1 MDVSPD
7 RAQQGGGLVLVRRRP
22 PVPPGLREMLKA
34 RLWRGCACSTRG
46 AWALAQDLLPAT
58 RWLRRYR
65 PREALAGDVMS
76 GLVIGIILVPQAIA
90 YSLLAGLQPI
100 YSLYTSFFANLIYFL
115 MGTSRHV
122 SMGIFSLLCLMV
134 GQVVERELLL
144 AGFDPARD
152 GPGSGDNGTTL
163 NASATLVLGPR
174 DCGQD
179 CYAIRVA
186 TALTLVAGIYQG
198 RGSLGRGDSATRR
211 TGAGSG
217 FPAPGAR
224 TCERS
229 RSGRV
234 LMGVLRLGFV
244 STYLSQPLLDGFA
257 MGASVTILTSQLKH
271 LLGVRV
277 PRHQGPGMVVSTWL
291 SLLRGAGQANLC
303 DVLTS
308 AACLAV
314 LLAAKELSDRCRH
327 RLKVPLPTELLV
339 IVAATLASHFG
350 RLHERFGS
358 SVAGDIPTGF
368 VAPRLPDPG
377 LMRRVVLDAV
387 PLALV
392 SSAFSVSLA
401 EMFARSHGYSVRAN
415 QELLAVGCCNVLPA
429 FFHCFATS
437 AALSKSLVK
446 TATGCHTQLSSVVS
460 AAVVLLVLLV
470 LAPLFRDLQRSVLAC
485 VIIVSLRGAL
495 RKARD
500 VPQLWR
506 LSPADALV
514 WVATAATCV
523 LVSVEAGLLAGV
535 LLSLLSLAGRTQR
548 PRATLLAQIGDSGF
562 YEDAAEF
569 EGLVPEP
576 GVHVFRFAGPLY
588 YANKDFF
595 LRSLYRLTG
604 LDAGTAATARKA
616 RGPEARVSEG
626 DPVEGTDPGPA
637 SSTAA
642 RLVPPAAGFH
652 AVVIDCAPLLFL
664 DAAGVAALR
673 GLRRD
678 YRALGVALLLACCSP
693 PVRDTLRRGGFLGD
707 DPGTR
712 PRRGSCSTACTA
724 PCRRPEPATGSRR
737 PPTPPSSA
745 AGARRQPD
753 RPSGSP
759 GQTASC
765 HRSLTSMSTVAPA
778 PPPPPRRPETDAVLW
793 KNQGTHKGLGHL
805 NIQELRL

>member
-1 MDVSPD
+1 MDVGTGCGQGAAELGPCHPLTPAMMPTSVSGFPRMEVSPNCTQD
-7 RAQQGGGLVLVRRRP
+7 GGGLVLVRRQP

-34 RLWRGCACSTRG
+34 RLWRGRACSARG
-46 AWALAQDLLPAT
+46 AWALVQDLLPAT
-58 RWLRRYR
+58 RWLPRYR

-134 GQVVERELLL
+134 GQVVDRELLL

-152 GPGSGDNGTTL
+152 GPGPGDNGSTANT
-163 NASATLVLGPR
+163 SAAPALGPQG
-174 DCGQD
+174 CGQD

-186 TALTLVAGIYQG
+186 TALTLVAGIYQ
-198 RGSLGRGDSATRR
+198 
-211 TGAGSG
+211 
-217 FPAPGAR
+217 
-224 TCERS
+224 
-229 RSGRV
+229 V
-234 LMGVLRLGFV
+234 LMGILRLGFV

-257 MGASVTILTSQLKH
+257 MGTSVTILTSQLKH

-277 PRHQGPGMVVSTWL
+277 PRHQGPGMVLSTWL
-291 SLLRGAGQANLC
+291 SLVRSAGQANLC
-303 DVLTS
+303 DMLTS
-308 AACLAV
+308 AMCLAV
-314 LLAAKELSDRCRH
+314 LLAGKELSDRCRH

-339 IVAATLASHFG
+339 IVTATLVSHFG

-368 VAPRLPDPG
+368 MPPRVPDPE
-377 LMRRVVLDAV
+377 LMWRVVLDAV

-392 SSAFSVSLA
+392 GSAFSISLA

-495 RKARD
+495 RKVRD
-500 VPQLWR
+500 VPRLWR

-523 LVSVEAGLLAGV
+523 LVSIEVGLLAGIF
-535 LLSLLSLAGRTQR
+535 LSLLSLAGRTQR

-562 YEDAAEF
+562 YEDTAEF

-595 LRSLYRLTG
+595 LQSLYSLTG
-604 LDAGTAATARKA
+604 LDAGRVATARKG

-626 DPVEGTDPGPA
+626 DPVEGTDLSPVT
-637 SSTAA
+637 STAA
-642 RLVPPAAGFH
+642 RLMPTVASFH
-652 AVVIDCAPLLFL
+652 TVVIDCAPLLFL
-664 DAAGVAALR
+664 DVAGVATLQDLR
-673 GLRRD
+673 QD
-678 YRALGVALLLACCSP
+678 YRALGITLLLACCSP
-693 PVRDTLRRGGFLGD
+693 SVRDTLKRGGFLEEAPGD
-707 DPGTR
+707 AAEEGQLFHSVHSAVQVAR
-712 PRRGSCSTACTA
+712 ACH
-724 PCRRPEPATGSRR
+724 G
-737 PPTPPSSA
+737 
-745 AGARRQPD
+745 D
-753 RPSGSP
+753 
-759 GQTASC
+759 QTA
-765 HRSLTSMSTVAPA
+765 
-778 PPPPPRRPETDAVLW
+778 TDSAL
-793 KNQGTHKGLGHL
+793 
-805 NIQELRL
+805 

>member
-1 MDVSPD
+1 MPTSVSGLPRMDVSPD
-7 RAQQGGGLVLVRRRP
+7 CTQQGGGLVLVRRRP

-58 RWLRRYR
+58 RWLRHYR

-163 NASATLVLGPR
+163 NASATLVLRPR

-179 CYAIRVA
+179 CYAVRVA
-186 TALTLVAGIYQG
+186 TALTLVAGIYQ
-198 RGSLGRGDSATRR
+198 
-211 TGAGSG
+211 
-217 FPAPGAR
+217 
-224 TCERS
+224 
-229 RSGRV
+229 V

-308 AACLAV
+308 ATCLAV

-604 LDAGTAATARKA
+604 LDAGTAATTRKE

-664 DAAGVAALR
+664 DAAGVAALQD
-673 GLRRD
+673 LRRD
-678 YRALGVALLLACCSP
+678 YRALGIALLLACCSP

-707 DPGTR
+707 D
-712 PRRGSCSTACTA
+712 
-724 PCRRPEPATGSRR
+724 TGDAAEEGQLFHSVH
-737 PPTPPSSA
+737 SA
-745 AGARRQPD
+745 VQVARARH
-753 RPSGSP
+753 GE
-759 GQTASC
+759 QTA
-765 HRSLTSMSTVAPA
+765 TDST
-778 PPPPPRRPETDAVLW
+778 L
-793 KNQGTHKGLGHL
+793 
-805 NIQELRL
+805 

>member
-7 RAQQGGGLVLVRRRP
+7 CTQQGGGLVLVRRRP

-34 RLWRGCACSTRG
+34 RLWRGCTCSTRG

-58 RWLRRYR
+58 RWLRHYR

-179 CYAIRVA
+179 CYAVRVA
-186 TALTLVAGIYQG
+186 TALTLVAGIYQ
-198 RGSLGRGDSATRR
+198 
-211 TGAGSG
+211 
-217 FPAPGAR
+217 
-224 TCERS
+224 
-229 RSGRV
+229 V

-291 SLLRGAGQANLC
+291 SLLRSAGQANLC

-308 AACLAV
+308 ATCLAV

-535 LLSLLSLAGRTQR
+535 LLSLLSLAGRTRR

-604 LDAGTAATARKA
+604 LDAGTAATTRKE

-652 AVVIDCAPLLFL
+652 AVVIDCAPLPFL
-664 DAAGVAALR
+664 DAAGVAALQD
-673 GLRRD
+673 LRRD
-678 YRALGVALLLACCSP
+678 YRALGIALLLACCSP

-707 DPGTR
+707 D
-712 PRRGSCSTACTA
+712 
-724 PCRRPEPATGSRR
+724 TGDAAEEGQLFHSVH
-737 PPTPPSSA
+737 SA
-745 AGARRQPD
+745 VQVARARH
-753 RPSGSP
+753 GE
-759 GQTASC
+759 QTA
-765 HRSLTSMSTVAPA
+765 TDST
-778 PPPPPRRPETDAVLW
+778 L
-793 KNQGTHKGLGHL
+793 
-805 NIQELRL
+805 

>member
-1 MDVSPD
+1 MPTSVSGLPRMDVSPD
-7 RAQQGGGLVLVRRRP
+7 CTQQGGGLVLVRRRP

-58 RWLRRYR
+58 RWLRHYR

-163 NASATLVLGPR
+163 NASATLVLRPR

-186 TALTLVAGIYQG
+186 TALTLVAGIYQ
-198 RGSLGRGDSATRR
+198 
-211 TGAGSG
+211 
-217 FPAPGAR
+217 
-224 TCERS
+224 
-229 RSGRV
+229 V

-308 AACLAV
+308 ATCLAV

-446 TATGCHTQLSSVVS
+446 TATGCRTQLSSVVS

-604 LDAGTAATARKA
+604 LDAGTAATARKE

-637 SSTAA
+637 SSTAT

-664 DAAGVAALR
+664 DAAGVAALQD
-673 GLRRD
+673 LRRD
-678 YRALGVALLLACCSP
+678 YRALGIALLLACCSP

-707 DPGTR
+707 D
-712 PRRGSCSTACTA
+712 
-724 PCRRPEPATGSRR
+724 TGDAAEEGQLFHSVH
-737 PPTPPSSA
+737 SA
-745 AGARRQPD
+745 VQVARARH
-753 RPSGSP
+753 GE
-759 GQTASC
+759 QTA
-765 HRSLTSMSTVAPA
+765 TDST
-778 PPPPPRRPETDAVLW
+778 L
-793 KNQGTHKGLGHL
+793 
-805 NIQELRL
+805 

>member
-7 RAQQGGGLVLVRRRP
+7 CTQQGGGLVLVRRRP

-34 RLWRGCACSTRG
+34 RLWRGCACGTRG

-58 RWLRRYR
+58 RWLRHYR

-163 NASATLVLGPR
+163 NASATLVLRPR

-186 TALTLVAGIYQG
+186 TALTLVAGIYQ
-198 RGSLGRGDSATRR
+198 
-211 TGAGSG
+211 
-217 FPAPGAR
+217 
-224 TCERS
+224 
-229 RSGRV
+229 V

-308 AACLAV
+308 ATCLAV

-446 TATGCHTQLSSVVS
+446 TATGCRTQLSSVVS

-604 LDAGTAATARKA
+604 LDAGTAATARKE
-616 RGPEARVSEG
+616 RGPEARVGEG

-664 DAAGVAALR
+664 DAAGVAALQD
-673 GLRRD
+673 LRRD
-678 YRALGVALLLACCSP
+678 YRALGIALLLACCSP

-707 DPGTR
+707 D
-712 PRRGSCSTACTA
+712 
-724 PCRRPEPATGSRR
+724 TGDAAEEGQLFHSVH
-737 PPTPPSSA
+737 SA
-745 AGARRQPD
+745 VQVARARH
-753 RPSGSP
+753 GE
-759 GQTASC
+759 QTA
-765 HRSLTSMSTVAPA
+765 TDST
-778 PPPPPRRPETDAVLW
+778 L
-793 KNQGTHKGLGHL
+793 
-805 NIQELRL
+805 